1 MDSMRFKY
9 FVLVALL
16 LGILSNA
23 LAIDFY
29 DGMVENYGTGTT
41 TVGKLWSGC
50 LNDEVYTILE
60 AEVEV
65 VKALPLV
72 YNEWL
77 VSATKT
83 FSSSADA
90 PIWEGVYNSTG
101 GYAPEQGRTIKML
114 AMGDYNYWEEI
125 PSQISEKTKCFG
137 PGGSLVDCSPL
148 YYRVKELY
156 INTLRNIT
164 TDETLKVAYITEF
177 CGAYSPKP
185 EAFMKFIFNSTT
197 SNFVYYYDDE
207 AVYPTRVWYYSGNK
221 TVHTDYN
228 IDYDFSSTWTL
239 DHLYPPV
246 RVELACCSGM
256 YCAPPDPFIRG
267 DIYGCSA
274 GTMKVGGVGTTSN
287 LEFPIVAEMR
297 ESNCNYGSQGANT
310 GSVEID
316 ILPLHSR
323 SRTYKQG
330 DLAANSTPFM
340 FIVSPNTCSG
350 LTNVYGCTYA
360 GYTNTTG
367 SEINWGALGT
377 NSTPANWG
385 LIAPVIGCTNN
396 VVGQR
401 YYMIMAPFMAKMK
414 DTLSDPGSLYG
425 TVGRN
430 TAAYLDSGL
439 KSTYVYDSDRFETW
453 MSVYQVSDARAQ
465 GGGCYY
471 TSSIGYSNRTN
482 FFDIIGAE
490 PFGGKIL
497 SNEVDFTSVCSS
509 DTADYCG
516 TNYLRCDPIT
526 KVCVVDTSI
535 DIFSCS
541 DDDKFVYTDSCD
553 VEHSCKTCG
562 DMCNEYSNYITCGDY
577 CIGEAERFECGAD
590 NNQYLVT
597 SCGTV
602 LNMNCTSGQC
612 SRGNCVGGVT
622 STLYTFDYST
632 AADLGQVSLNITSG
646 SGNTTVSVSTGVTGI
661 ANVNL
666 PVGVYNITASK
677 TGYITQIATIAFD
690 TAYRSGCAKVE
701 KGKAYAPCQF
711 GMKTTTAAS
720 SSSICIKVEDDIGD
734 PVLGADVNMTLGG
747 VSHVGATGL
756 RGEYYDFDTD
766 SPCAYFD
773 LTNGTVNIA
782 IFMDGYTPLTDSFF
796 VNSGVDYYKTYTMT
810 ATGGIDVSGNS
821 ENGESSRFLNG
832 KAMVTITPPITG
844 TMEIVRQDV
853 VAYRCGDLGCQTY
866 KPMTF
871 LQPVC
876 TEGRCPQDVGVAFAG
891 MVADRDPINA
901 NIDESSRGFLMAAKS
916 IFDIMDIV
924 VKPTCSILHSAFS
937 EGAGF
942 SDPCYAITFGDKIL
956 FNPTTSGE
964 VPKSLYI
971 GMNEIPYEV
980 NIEGIGTATAYAI
993 KNFAD
998 NSTAVCS
1005 QYGIKSKLFVPGG
1018 FTRFTTDYLI
1028 FAMDSDQY
1036 MADFSDR
1043 NEYSLTINGV
1053 KLEGTRMELKTNG
1066 LYRSYLRRGYLSY
1079 GWGAGY
1085 EASRFVKPITSMR
1098 VTAGVPIKLKL
1109 DENEVN
1115 GDVYAKIKKHNY
1127 ASIEPGYGD
1136 EACQNLALDDSN
1148 FKVVTTMSYIIRGD
1162 DGNNAVVNAPV
1173 EGSASNVDWFA
1184 PSRIAVV
1191 MMIGGPIIIVGVI
1204 LVLGLLIIILK

>member
-1 MDSMRFKY
+1 MRFKY

-29 DGMVENYGTGTT
+29 DGMVENYGIGTN
-41 TVGKLWSGC
+41 TVGEVWSGC
-50 LNDEVYTILE
+50 FDDEPYTVLE
-60 AEVEV
+60 AEVEI
-65 VKALPLV
+65 VKAVPV
-72 YNEWL
+72 TYNEW
-77 VSATKT
+77 VVEATKT
-83 FSSSADA
+83 FTNEDEA
-90 PIWEGVYNSTG
+90 PIWDGFYNSTG
-101 GYAPEQGRTIKML
+101 SFDLKQSMSIKML

-125 PSQISEKTKCFG
+125 PSQISVRTKCFG
-137 PGGSLVDCSPL
+137 PGGSFVECSPA

-156 INTLRNIT
+156 IDTLRNIT
-164 TDETLKVAYITEF
+164 TDENLKVAYLTEF

-185 EAFMKFIFNSTT
+185 EAFIKFVFNDTT
-197 SNFVYYYDDE
+197 GNFVYYYDDE
-207 AVYPTRVWYYSGNK
+207 AVYPTRVWYYNTNR
-221 TVHTDYN
+221 TVYTDYGMY
-228 IDYDFSSTWTL
+228 IDFDSTWQVTTL
-239 DHLYPPV
+239 AAPGTPQGSDCDIV
-246 RVELACCSGM
+246 RRVTGNV
-256 YCAPPDPFIRG
+256 F
-267 DIYGCSA
+267 GCYS
-274 GTMKVGGVGTTSN
+274 GTMKLSSVTATQDMG
-287 LEFPIVAEMR
+287 FPIFAEMR
-297 ESNCNYGSQGANT
+297 MASCNFAGTGPNSGSLELDVTPMYMRHKIYRIGTTTGTFYVPKLEALVCGGMQMTHTGESAAYVNLTNSAYIGFPIEGNPPSINTTSTSFGLRNYVGFTCDCSGICST
-310 GSVEID
+310 
-316 ILPLHSR
+316 
-323 SRTYKQG
+323 SRTIYPNPFIIKLK
-330 DLAANSTPFM
+330 DTMSDMST
-340 FIVSPNTCSG
+340 INA
-350 LTNVYGCTYA
+350 VYGHGGHTYNPIIA
-360 GYTNTTG
+360 NRWVNPGDNQRMT
-367 SEINWGALGT
+367 SWIALFQISSLGGT
-377 NSTPANWG
+377 DCSYVN
-385 LIAPVIGCTNN
+385 
-396 VVGQR
+396 
-401 YYMIMAPFMAKMK
+401 
-414 DTLSDPGSLYG
+414 
-425 TVGRN
+425 TVGF
-430 TAAYLDSGL
+430 
-439 KSTYVYDSDRFETW
+439 SDE
-453 MSVYQVSDARAQ
+453 SE
-465 GGGCYY
+465 
-471 TSSIGYSNRTN
+471 
-482 FFDIIGAE
+482 FFNIIGNE
-490 PFGGKIL
+490 TFGGMIQA
-497 SNEVDFTSVCSS
+497 NEVDFNSVCLS

-516 TNYLRCDPIT
+516 TNSLRCDPTT
-526 KVCVVDTSI
+526 KVCVADVGL
-535 DIFSCS
+535 DIYSCS
-541 DDDKFVYTDSCD
+541 DDDKLIYVDECD